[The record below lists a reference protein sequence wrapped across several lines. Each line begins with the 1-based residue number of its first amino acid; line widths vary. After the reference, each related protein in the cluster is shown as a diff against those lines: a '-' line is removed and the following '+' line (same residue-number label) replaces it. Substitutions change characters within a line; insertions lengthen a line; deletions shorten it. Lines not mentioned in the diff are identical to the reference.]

1 MIILKNANI
10 SIMYDSEKLSALKMY
25 MANRNMDFD
34 EEVEKSVDA
43 LYTKYVPSGV
53 RDYISMKSQEE
64 TLATSSKP
72 KPNKKKEVNGDGIQ

>member
-34 EEVEKSVDA
+34 KEIEKSVDA
-43 LYTKYVPSGV
+43 LYAKYVPSGV

-64 TLATSSKP
+64 TPVAPSKP
-72 KPNKKKEVNGDGIQ
+72 KPNKKKEMNSEGM